1 MAADTIPLVPGYDRE
16 PFVTARDLSLG
27 DLRMKAYQHVDLD
40 LVRGKAHALCAQD
53 QGGKTELL
61 LTIAGRMHPT
71 SGSCTVAG
79 NDVRTL
85 RGMLAARKLAS
96 LAFIDNVNEVE
107 PGLRVRTIASAE
119 LGLAGKRSG
128 SGPTRDFLAAWG
140 LLEVADETI
149 EALSQMDYDRLGIA
163 LAMAHDPKLLCVA
176 DIERDLTERETL
188 MLVDELRSL
197 AAERGVTV
205 VCGVLDYD
213 LAARFDTA
221 TCLTDEAR
229 DQQAAW
235 LREHRSGKVA

>member
-1 MAADTIPLVPGYDRE
+1 MGTATTPTALGDGSE
-16 PFVTARDLSLG
+16 PFVMARDLSLG

-40 LVRGKAHALCAQD
+40 LARGQAHALCAQD

-85 RGMLAARKLAS
+85 RGMHAARKLAS
-96 LAFIDNVNEVE
+96 IAFIDNVNEVE
-107 PGLRVRTIASAE
+107 SGLRVRTIVSAE

-128 SGPTRDFLAAWG
+128 SAPTRAFLAEWG
-140 LLEVADETI
+140 LLEQADETI

-163 LAMAHDPKLLCVA
+163 LAMAHDPQLLCVA

-188 MLVDELRSL
+188 ELVDELKGL

-205 VCGVLDYD
+205 ACGVLDYD
-213 LAARFDTA
+213 LAARFDSA

-229 DQQAAW
+229 AQRAAW
-235 LREHRSGKVA
+235 LQSHRYGKVA